1 MKPTQSP
8 QKNMARPAVV
18 VGTVLSLVVTA
29 LWYLWPSILINSI
42 YFQKVYLD
50 YLTEQFYTGGIKAD
64 LIILGVC
71 FLYGILHALGPG
83 HGKVVVSTYL
93 ATNDTK
99 LKSGIFITV
108 CSAIVQ
114 ALVAVILVSAF
125 VFVFHQTMRTLNATV
140 TEFATYSGVVV
151 VLLGTQLIYSAIKR
165 LYVKSHHHHG
175 PDCGCGHKH
184 SADAAELNKIS
195 KPREYLMII
204 LSIGL
209 RPCSGAILVLFFA
222 NLTHL
227 YWLGVIGAF
236 LMAIGTA
243 ITTSTIA
250 FLTVTGR
257 KIIQY
262 YSRASATTNIL
273 PALARSLA
281 GLFLITLG
289 ILLMVVPTY
298 GISPVFS

>member
-42 YFQKVYLD
+42 HFQKVYLD

-114 ALVAVILVSAF
+114 ALVAVVLVSAF

-165 LYVKSHHHHG
+165 LYGKSHHHHG